1 MSPSF
6 LAKVRGDLK
15 SAVIE
20 DCPDA
25 DITSE
30 GSVRRDAMSKG
41 IVVAKEGMTLAGIDI
56 FCEVMRI
63 IDRNTE
69 ITRHF
74 NDGQK
79 VSAGKKIISI
89 SGRSRSILKGERV
102 ALNYMQ
108 RMCGIA
114 TVTSRFVHEVRGTKA
129 KILDTRKT
137 TPNMRT
143 LEKYAVRCGG
153 GVNHR
158 FSLSDVPLIKENHI
172 AAAGGIMNAVRGIKR
187 KNRTKVILEV
197 TNKREVIEGME
208 AGAEILLLDNM
219 SPAQVKDMVRI
230 IGRKALVEVS
240 GGVNLKNVRSYARAG
255 VDRISVGAIT
265 HSAPS
270 ADLSLLFI

>member
-1 MSPSF
+1 
-6 LAKVRGDLK
+6 
-15 SAVIE
+15 
-20 DCPDA
+20 
-25 DITSE
+25 
-30 GSVRRDAMSKG
+30 MSKG

-63 IDRNTE
+63 IDRKTE

-114 TVTSRFVHEVRGTKA
+114 TVTARFVHEARGTKA

-137 TPNMRT
+137 TPNMRA

-219 SPAQVKDMVRI
+219 PPAQVKEMVRI

-240 GGVNLKNVRSYARAG
+240 GGVNLKNVRSYAKAG